1 MNTTTRDTMMR
12 IGIFNVRYVKVG
24 ERHGLNDCVTN
35 DREPLVEFYDAE
47 QSVEKF
53 GPRGQFITRYDA
65 MDVRRHRFGLRLD
78 FDIPRWTAT
87 QAQMCLISDWLNAL
101 AKEEEKAKA
110 ASA

>member
-1 MNTTTRDTMMR
+1 MSTTTRDTMMR

-35 DREPLVEFYDAE
+35 DIEPLVEFYDAE

-65 MDVRRHRFGLRLD
+65 MVVRRHRFDLRLD
-78 FDIPRWTAT
+78 LDIPRWAVTRK
-87 QAQMCLISDWLNAL
+87 QMCLISDWVNAL
-101 AKEEEKAKA
+101 AEEQGEAKV
-110 ASA
+110 